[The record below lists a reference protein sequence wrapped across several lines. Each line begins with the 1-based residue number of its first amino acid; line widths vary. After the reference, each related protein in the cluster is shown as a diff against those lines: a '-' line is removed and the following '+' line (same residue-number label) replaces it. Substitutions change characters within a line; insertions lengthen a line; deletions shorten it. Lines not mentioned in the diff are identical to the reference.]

1 MRNRLAGR
9 DVRFAPATRA
19 KAIEELTPALA
30 ALCSPM
36 AAMALALGLWA
47 LGSQIAVAAHF
58 PIANGALAD
67 WRVWLLI
74 AGALEFAA
82 LRFRSQTPDR

>member
-1 MRNRLAGR
+1 MRNPLAGR
-9 DVRFAPATRA
+9 DVRFAPVSRA
-19 KAIEELTPALA
+19 KASEELTPTLA

-47 LGSQIAVAAHF
+47 LGAQLAIAANF

-74 AGALEFAA
+74 AGGLEFAA